1 VSSATAGQIVT
12 SWRRCLMNDH
22 SADRLAFLG
31 DGQQL
36 ALLRFPHRFLV
47 GREGYQVTFAL
58 IVLFAWAILGALIA
72 AAFARTAGKC

>member
-1 VSSATAGQIVT
+1 MSSAIAGQIVK
-12 SWRRCLMNDH
+12 SWRRCLMNDR
-22 SADRLAFLG
+22 STDRLAFLG

-36 ALLRFPHRFLV
+36 AVLRFPFRFLL

-58 IVLFAWAILGALIA
+58 IVLFAWAIVGALIA

>member
-1 VSSATAGQIVT
+1 MTSATAGQIVT
-12 SWRRCLMNDH
+12 SWLRCSMNDH

-36 ALLRFPHRFLV
+36 AVLRFPFRFLV

-58 IVLFAWAILGALIA
+58 IVLFAWAIVGALLA
-72 AAFARTAGKC
+72 GAFARTAGKC

>member
-1 VSSATAGQIVT
+1 
-12 SWRRCLMNDH
+12 
-22 SADRLAFLG
+22 LG

-36 ALLRFPHRFLV
+36 AVLRFPFRFLV

-58 IVLFAWAILGALIA
+58 IVLFAWAIVGALLA